1 MKLFRWGKFAVA
13 AGFLFLTG
21 SFPAMAQDQAAP
33 REPQGSTPYTLE
45 ELLPDLKDR
54 AIIMD
59 IVARIVE
66 QGQNVVWNTE
76 NSKVIIPGQ
85 PVGLKLVGANIVVA
99 VQFTPYFRS
108 SGNHVLVAQGQIW
121 IKAPNNGISYHT
133 TMQSIPLVFGEEIFF
148 FPLGSQYSKDDARIE
163 IQLVL
168 HPYSRQ
174 TEDEAP
180 GPGGNAVP
188 Q

>member
-13 AGFLFLTG
+13 AGFLFLAG
-21 SFPAMAQDQAAP
+21 SFPAIAQDQTAP
-33 REPQGSTPYTLE
+33 REPQGPAPHTLE

-85 PVGLKLVGANIVVA
+85 PVGLKLVGYKHMVA
-99 VQFTPYFRS
+99 RRS
-108 SGNHVLVAQGQIW
+108 EIRGEL
-121 IKAPNNGISYHT
+121 NGHHN
-133 TMQSIPLVFGEEIFF
+133 V
-148 FPLGSQYSKDDARIE
+148 DAHE
-163 IQLVL
+163 F
-168 HPYSRQ
+168 
-174 TEDEAP
+174 
-180 GPGGNAVP
+180 
-188 Q
+188 

>member
-1 MKLFRWGKFAVA
+1 MKLFRWGKFAIA
-13 AGFLFLTG
+13 AGFLFLT
-21 SFPAMAQDQAAP
+21 SPFLATAQDQAAP
-33 REPQGSTPYTLE
+33 REPQGSGEHALE
-45 ELLPDLKDR
+45 ELVPGLKDR
-54 AIIMD
+54 AIIME

-76 NSKVIIPGQ
+76 NSKVIISGQ
-85 PVGLKLVGANIVVA
+85 PVGLKLVGANIVVL
-99 VQFTPYFRS
+99 VQFTPYFWATD
-108 SGNHVLVAQGQIW
+108 NHVLVAQGQIW

-148 FPLGSQYSKDDARIE
+148 FPLGSQDSQDDARIE

-174 TEDEAP
+174 SEGEAP
-180 GPGGNAVP
+180 GVEGNAVP